1 MLEKNNIH
9 PVIKFLKHFPTI
21 DKNVSISSSAKIIGN
36 SNIKKNTKILDNV
49 IIRGDGEKIEIG
61 ENCLFEKRSTVHV
74 ASDLLG
80 TKIGITV

>member
-1 MLEKNNIH
+1 MLEKKNNIH

-49 IIRGDGEKIEIG
+49 IKALIMP
-61 ENCLFEKRSTVHV
+61 
-74 ASDLLG
+74 
-80 TKIGITV
+80 